1 MKTKIFSILSKAFIL
16 FACIQFLFLSFPF
29 AQEVN
34 KEKVE
39 KPKVLTE
46 EIVVEAQRPKDTPL
60 STTSLIK
67 RERIE
72 LTFSKELSEVL
83 PLTTGTFVS
92 SGSKNEFMLKIRGLS
107 SQRIALLYDGIP
119 IYEPFFNSFDLKTI
133 TAEEVESIKIIKGA
147 SSVLYGPNAMGGV
160 VNVITRRPNPPSFSL
175 KSSYDSN
182 QTSYISSNAAL
193 SWKNIFFAG
202 FASHEK
208 SDGFKWKNKGEHI
221 LRANSDYARTNFTGK
236 IYFYPFQK
244 SEILLEAA
252 YYNSEYG
259 IPYATK
265 IFRPRF
271 WRFKDWNRFQ
281 LNLGGTFP
289 FWQGG
294 TLKVRSFYVRH
305 DNILDAFQDENLE
318 KLQWESTFKN
328 DSYGAFV
335 LGSIPYRSQD
345 EWKFSLN
352 FRQDKARTQ
361 DDIGEKWD
369 EFEHQTV
376 SFGLENHYALNE
388 EWKLVAGVSLDHLK
402 KHTGE
407 NKSSLNPIVGVKF
420 TPLEHLDL
428 HLSFS
433 QKSRFPSM
441 RALYSTTTGN
451 PDLAEERGTNTELG
465 FTYEKNMAL
474 SGAVFYN
481 RFRDL
486 INVILLP
493 DGTKSNLNI
502 GRADIFGFELEF
514 RTSLRWSN
522 ISINYTY
529 LKGENKQENR
539 PLELLP
545 SSQINFTL
553 DLRLMETLRMSL
565 WGLGAS
571 DSEVKVGEDIV
582 NIPGYVVLNG
592 ILTKSLSNVS
602 IFLKVENLLDKV
614 YSPEPG
620 FPMKARTI
628 TVGFKFGL
636 GQTTD

>member
-1 MKTKIFSILSKAFIL
+1 MKTKIISILSKAFFL

-29 AQEVN
+29 AQEEN

-46 EIVVEAQRPKDTPL
+46 EIVVEAQRPRDTPL

-92 SGSKNEFMLKIRGLS
+92 TGSKNEFMLKIRGLS
-107 SQRIALLYDGIP
+107 SQRIVLLYDGIP
-119 IYEPFFNSFDLKTI
+119 IYEPFFSSFDLKTI

-160 VNVITRRPNPPSFSL
+160 VNIITRRPNPPSFSL

-182 QTSYISSNAAL
+182 QTSYISSSAAL

-208 SDGFKWKNKGEHI
+208 SEGFKWKNEGERV
-221 LRANSDYARTNFTGK
+221 LRTNSDYARRNFTGK

-244 SEILLEAA
+244 SEILLETA

-259 IPYATK
+259 IPYATE
-265 IFRPRF
+265 IFRPRY

-294 TLKVRSFYVRH
+294 TLKVRSYYVRH
-305 DNILDAFQDENLE
+305 DNILDAFLDENLE
-318 KLQWESTFKN
+318 KPQWESTFKN
-328 DSYGAFV
+328 DSYGIFV
-335 LGSIPYRSQD
+335 LGSIPCRSRY

-352 FRQDKARTQ
+352 LRQDKAQTQ
-361 DDIGEKWD
+361 DDIGEEWD

-376 SFGLENHYALNE
+376 SLGLENHYVLNE

-407 NKSSLNPIVGVKF
+407 NKSSLNPIIGVKF
-420 TPLEHLDL
+420 TPREHLDL
-428 HLSFS
+428 HLSFA

-465 FTYEKNMAL
+465 FNYEKNMAL
-474 SGAVFYN
+474 NGAVFYN

-493 DGTKSNLNI
+493 DGTKFNLNI

-514 RTSLRWSN
+514 RTALRWSN

-553 DLRLMETLRMSL
+553 DLRLMDTLRLSF
-565 WGLGAS
+565 WGLGTS

-582 NIPGYVVLNG
+582 SIPGYIVLNG
-592 ILTKSLSNVS
+592 ILTKSFSNVS
-602 IFLKVENLLDKV
+602 LFLKVENFLDKV

-620 FPMKARTI
+620 FPMKARTLA
-628 TVGFKFGL
+628 VGFKFGL
-636 GQTTD
+636 GQKTD